1 MTSVDRHQRDLSWR
15 ALAALNFAVY
25 IVSMGIV
32 VELPLLPL
40 LIEESLPAGTSASI
54 IAFHVALIT
63 AIYPFCIF
71 LFSRLWTSLSKQ
83 YDPYWIIFIG
93 LMGFATSLLLFSQ
106 AESLAARYLERVLSG
121 LFAAAITPIAAGVIA
136 HFSLSVKN
144 GHRRLGF
151 MSMMTTTGFLL
162 GPLIGIAM
170 IRVAGEFYSLATPFD
185 AFSIRLIAT
194 SALAF
199 LAAVIVWFGILDA
212 GKYVKPQPSSKEVG
226 RNGGTAN
233 RLLILTFMCAIAI
246 GVLEIGIALFGRM
259 HLSMNAVGVAIL
271 FAECTLVMVVTQ
283 AFVFSPWLKLHS
295 TRWLIPLAML
305 MMSVSLLSTPWVTDI
320 SYVFWGLSSSAGLLS
335 PVLSHWYSASATKE
349 ERGQGKQTAIFSLG
363 LSLGIAVG
371 AVPLISLGLFTEIFI
386 ILGLVT
392 MLGFMLSLGLPR
404 LQPDYEKPSLTTS
417 TTFN

>member
-1 MTSVDRHQRDLSWR
+1 
-15 ALAALNFAVY
+15 
-25 IVSMGIV
+25 
-32 VELPLLPL
+32 
-40 LIEESLPAGTSASI
+40 
-54 IAFHVALIT
+54 
-63 AIYPFCIF
+63 
-71 LFSRLWTSLSKQ
+71 
-83 YDPYWIIFIG
+83 
-93 LMGFATSLLLFSQ
+93 
-106 AESLAARYLERVLSG
+106 
-121 LFAAAITPIAAGVIA
+121 
-136 HFSLSVKN
+136 
-144 GHRRLGF
+144 
-151 MSMMTTTGFLL
+151 
-162 GPLIGIAM
+162 
-170 IRVAGEFYSLATPFD
+170 
-185 AFSIRLIAT
+185 
-194 SALAF
+194 
-199 LAAVIVWFGILDA
+199 
-212 GKYVKPQPSSKEVG
+212 
-226 RNGGTAN
+226 
-233 RLLILTFMCAIAI
+233 
-246 GVLEIGIALFGRM
+246 
-259 HLSMNAVGVAIL
+259 MNAVGVAIL